1 MNFVCL
7 HRRSILCGDEYTKL
21 KQNKPIFSFENYNES
36 CDIIARKCPLVKEA
50 YDKLGV
56 EKVIGL
62 KYQVG
67 NIRREITKL
76 LPTAEVMRIVKLID
90 DEVKIHTPI
99 PVKEVKLKLQKIY
112 DILEIPHIAK
122 ASDLGK

>member
-1 MNFVCL
+1 MFNLF
-7 HRRSILCGDEYTKL
+7 K
-21 KQNKPIFSFENYNES
+21 
-36 CDIIARKCPLVKEA
+36 
-50 YDKLGV
+50 
-56 EKVIGL
+56 
-62 KYQVG
+62 
-67 NIRREITKL
+67 ITKL

-90 DEVKIHTPI
+90 AEVKIHTPI